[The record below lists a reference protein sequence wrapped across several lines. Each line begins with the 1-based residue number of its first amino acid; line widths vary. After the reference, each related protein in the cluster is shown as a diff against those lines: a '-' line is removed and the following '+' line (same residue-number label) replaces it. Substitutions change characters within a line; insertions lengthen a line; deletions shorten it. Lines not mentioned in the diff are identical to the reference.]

1 MAVSSEN
8 WSPPTC
14 HAPSRLETCEDEES
28 MVGAEGE
35 CGFVRRRRAASAPLD
50 QICRIKRS
58 AKTRAAA
65 SVVKWPSVLK
75 LSLCIYSTCNGF

>member
-14 HAPSRLETCEDEES
+14 HAPSRLETSEDEES

-50 QICRIKRS
+50 QVC
-58 AKTRAAA
+58 RAAA